1 MNKII
6 VYGIPNCDS
15 VKKTLAWYHKKS
27 IDVELHDYKKVGI
40 TKSKLQEWC
49 KQVGWQT
56 LLNKKSTTWR
66 ALPPEVQQKANNEQD
81 AINTMISNT
90 SLIKR
95 PVIEMNDKIIVG
107 FNETYFSKQ

>member
-1 MNKII
+1 M
-6 VYGIPNCDS
+6 
-15 VKKTLAWYHKKS
+15 
-27 IDVELHDYKKVGI
+27 ELHDYKKVGI

-81 AINTMISNT
+81 AIDTMITNT